1 MFPLKD
7 ANPRHGPSP
16 VTWTLLAL
24 NLLAFFHLLSLESEA
39 NIFRFVHTFGFIPD
53 EFFTTPLGEAF
64 TLFSSMFLHGG
75 VAHIFGNMVFLV
87 VFGDNVEDRMGHL
100 GFLAFY
106 LAGGVVATL
115 AHGSIARGSDIPL
128 VGASGAI
135 SALLGAYIM
144 LFPRQRVLT
153 LIPPLFIPWAVLR
166 LFRRFP
172 RFFMPWLPAWLYIG
186 YWALLQLFEA
196 SNGLLTEGHMDVSGV
211 AWWAHVGGF
220 VFGVLTVRLFVKP
233 RGDFR
238 VESWPPLPPDAN
250 S

>member
-7 ANPRHGPSP
+7 ATPRHGPSP
-16 VTWTLLAL
+16 VTWALLVI
-24 NLLAFFHLLSLESEA
+24 NLLVFLYTLSLQA
-39 NIFRFVHTFGFIPD
+39 DTVIIRFISTFGFIPE
-53 EFFTTPLGEAF
+53 EFFSSPLPELF
-64 TLFSSMFLHGG
+64 TLLSSMFLHGG
-75 VAHIFGNMVFLV
+75 VMHIVGNMLFLV

-106 LAGGVVATL
+106 LAGGAVATL
-115 AHGSIARGSDIPL
+115 AHGVFSPSSSMPL

-135 SALLGAYIM
+135 SAVLGAYIM

-153 LIPPLFIPWAVLR
+153 LIPPLIIPWAFLR

-172 RFFMPWLPAWLYIG
+172 RFFVPWLPAWLYIG
-186 YWALLQLFEA
+186 YWAFLQLFEA
-196 SNGLLTEGHMDVSGV
+196 ANGLVVEQVNMDVSGV

-220 VFGVLTVRLFVKP
+220 LFGVLTVRLFIKP

-238 VESWPPLPPDAN
+238 VETWPP
-250 S
+250 

>member
-16 VTWTLLAL
+16 VTWALLIVNCAV
-24 NLLAFFHLLSLESEA
+24 FVYTLSLQSNSA
-39 NIFRFVHTFGFIPD
+39 ITDFILTFGFIPG
-53 EFFTTPLGEAF
+53 EFFGTPVPEGF

-75 VAHIFGNMVFLV
+75 VMHILGNMLFLF

-100 GFLAFY
+100 GFLVFY
-106 LAGGVVATL
+106 LAGGMVATL
-115 AHGSIARGSDIPL
+115 AHGAFAVESALPM

-135 SALLGAYIM
+135 SAVLGAYMM

-153 LIPPLFIPWAVLR
+153 LIPPLFLPWAFLR

-172 RFFMPWLPAWLYIG
+172 RFFMPWLPAWFYIG
-186 YWALLQLFEA
+186 YWAFLQFFEA
-196 SNGLLTEGHMDVSGV
+196 ANGLVLEQTNMDVSNV

-220 VFGVLTVRLFVKP
+220 VFGVLSVRLFVKP

-238 VESWPPLPPDAN
+238 VEAWPPKPP
-250 S
+250 SV